1 MWIEIFR
8 TGNQTDAAGNTKNYT
23 QNDLDQIVIKYNDL
37 AKLSNSY
44 EAPIVLGHPENDEP
58 AYGWVNQLERRGDLL
73 YAELKELSPDFAG
86 LIEKKLYKKVSIA
99 LYKDLTL
106 KHIGLLGA
114 VPPAVKGLVNVN
126 FNNNNMEDFIY
137 YSQAIER
144 GKIDMSEIDSCEM
157 AFESNQKGNLKI
169 ANELMSQTSTKSS
182 THTSN
187 YSEVEVYEKD
197 ELLNKIAYLEG
208 ELNKFKNN
216 KLKTDFKHKMENK
229 FISEYNISLNKNE
242 RDLLYDSID
251 NLLND
256 IDFRFEN
263 NTTQN
268 YTSENDKSNH
278 EKFYQDKSNQ
288 FSESLFN
295 SISNILMVYN
305 QSIKSQINN
314 NKNKKN
320 NSNNWA
326 DSLTNE
332 FTNDFTNDLNYSISD
347 NIESKNSN
355 TYNFN
360 EFDFPNFD
368 HKYLG
373 KNTNIQ
379 AKKLALHNK
388 IIELAKAQNVSY
400 EEAIS
405 LL

>member
-8 TGNQTDAAGNTKNYT
+8 IGKQTDSAGNSYNYT
-23 QNDLDQIVIKYNDL
+23 QNDLDQIVNKYNDM
-37 AKLSNSY
+37 AKISDSY
-44 EAPIVLGHPENDEP
+44 EAPIVLGHPEADEP
-58 AYGWVNQLERRGDLL
+58 AYGWVKQLERRGDLL
-73 YAELKELSPDFAG
+73 YAELKDLSPEFDG

-126 FNNNNMEDFIY
+126 FSDKDNTENLIY
-137 YSQAIER
+137 YSQELVNITTDIENN
-144 GKIDMSEIDSCEM
+144 CETNC
-157 AFESNQKGNLKI
+157 EKNCEKN
-169 ANELMSQTSTKSS
+169 NEALF
-182 THTSN
+182 
-187 YSEVEVYEKD
+187 VEKN
-197 ELLNKIAYLEG
+197 ELLNKITTLEG
-208 ELNKFKNN
+208 ELNKFRSNQIKSE
-216 KLKTDFKHKMENK
+216 FKHKLENK
-229 FISEYNISLNKNE
+229 FITEYNISLNKNE

-256 IDFRFEN
+256 IDLRFEN
-263 NTTQN
+263 N
-268 YTSENDKSNH
+268 DKVSPIN
-278 EKFYQDKSNQ
+278 NQ
-288 FSESLFN
+288 FSENLFN

-305 QSIKSQINN
+305 QSINHSFKAVKENN
-314 NKNKKN
+314 TNLNTN
-320 NSNNWA
+320 LNTNISSNTNSIVL
-326 DSLTNE
+326 D
-332 FTNDFTNDLNYSISD
+332 NDLNYNLNYSISD

-355 TYNFN
+355 YSNFN
-360 EFDFPNFD
+360 EYDFPNFD

>member
-8 TGNQTDAAGNTKNYT
+8 TGKQTDSAGNSYNYT
-23 QNDLDQIVIKYNDL
+23 QNDLDQIVNKYNDM
-37 AKLSNSY
+37 AKISDSY
-44 EAPIVLGHPENDEP
+44 EAPIVLGHPEADEP
-58 AYGWVNQLERRGDLL
+58 AYGWVKQLERRGDLL
-73 YAELKELSPDFAG
+73 YAELKDLSPDFDG

-126 FNNNNMEDFIY
+126 FSDKDNTENLIY
-137 YSQAIER
+137 YSQELVNITTDIENN
-144 GKIDMSEIDSCEM
+144 CETNC
-157 AFESNQKGNLKI
+157 EKN
-169 ANELMSQTSTKSS
+169 NEALF
-182 THTSN
+182 
-187 YSEVEVYEKD
+187 VEKN
-197 ELLNKIAYLEG
+197 ELLNKITTLEG
-208 ELNKFKNN
+208 ELNKFRSNQIKSE
-216 KLKTDFKHKMENK
+216 FKHKLENK

-256 IDFRFEN
+256 IDLRFEN
-263 NTTQN
+263 NDKVSPIN
-268 YTSENDKSNH
+268 NHFSEN
-278 EKFYQDKSNQ
+278 
-288 FSESLFN
+288 LFN

-305 QSIKSQINN
+305 QSTKQVIGTQRE
-314 NKNKKN
+314 
-320 NSNNWA
+320 
-326 DSLTNE
+326 DS
-332 FTNDFTNDLNYSISD
+332 NDLNYSISD

-355 TYNFN
+355 YSNFN
-360 EFDFPNFD
+360 EYDFPNFD

-379 AKKLALHNK
+379 TKKLALHNK